1 VCTFGF
7 KFTEPQDRKWSVEM
21 AKQSC
26 VALLLLLSFTTTASA
41 SAGELVALQKE
52 LHELRLLA
60 KTAIADRAALHEQ
73 VQELRETMAFNKENA
88 EDSEKVST
96 RSLAEKGGPEDWQAP
111 LTHVWLLICGSLV
124 MFMQAG
130 FALVESGSCR
140 SRNVQNI
147 LMKNMCDVC
156 VGTLS
161 WWAVGWSLAY
171 GFGDDNNS
179 GFAGNTQFFADGFLK
194 YEEDTGAWKQGNS
207 CSDCELNWFFQWA
220 FCSAAATIVS
230 GGVAER
236 VQFPA
241 YATYTL
247 CMTAFIYP
255 IVVGWTWSGSGW
267 LNAKDPSNPDRPG
280 INDIGIMDFAGSGIV
295 HMTGGFGALVGAVI
309 AGPRLGRFDGTAIE
323 SEFDPHS
330 LPLIVQGTFV
340 LWFGWY
346 GFNCGSTLSM
356 GDASTG
362 MLAAHVALTT
372 TLSAATGGLTVLAIR
387 FAILKRY
394 DIGGMCNGVLAGLV
408 SITAGCATVEPHTAL
423 LIGFLGACLYEGA
436 SRLLK
441 FLKVDD
447 PIDAFAVHGS
457 AGAWGALACAFFD
470 WGKDMDYAHGWSG
483 FSCYKDGDISD
494 PDKCK
499 SGAWGEQMVANIV
512 MVLAVIGWTVGLST
526 VVFLPLRLVGVL
538 RSPDIIQDQGQDAA
552 KHSPTKAYSIGDSS
566 TV

>member
-1 VCTFGF
+1 LHNELQELRALA
-7 KFTEPQDRKWSVEM
+7 KAASEDRAAFQQEY
-21 AKQSC
+21 
-26 VALLLLLSFTTTASA
+26 
-41 SAGELVALQKE
+41 EALQKT
-52 LHELRLLA
+52 LGNARRLQ
-60 KTAIADRAALHEQ
+60 DRSSSAAEGDI
-73 VQELRETMAFNKENA
+73 N
-88 EDSEKVST
+88 
-96 RSLAEKGGPEDWQAP
+96 WQAP
-111 LTHVWLLICGSLV
+111 MTHVWLLICGALV

-140 SRNVQNI
+140 ARNVQNI

-161 WWAVGWSLAY
+161 WWACGWALAY
-171 GFGDDNNS
+171 GFTDDNKS
-179 GFAGNTQFFADGFLK
+179 GFAGNSQFFSEDFLV
-194 YEEDTGAWKQGNS
+194 YNEDMGKWTQDNN
-207 CSDCELNWFFQWA
+207 CRDCELHWFFQWA

-255 IVVGWTWSGSGW
+255 VVVGWTWSWAGW
-267 LNAKDPSNPDRPG
+267 LNKENEALGRSG
-280 INDIGIMDFAGSGIV
+280 INDVGFMDFAGSGVV
-295 HMTGGFGALVGAVI
+295 HMTGGFGALIGAII
-309 AGPRLGRFDGTAIE
+309 AGPRVGRFDGMAVE

-356 GDASTG
+356 ASASTG
-362 MLAAHVALTT
+362 MLAAHVAQTT
-372 TLSAATGGLTVLAIR
+372 TLSAATGGLGVLFIR
-387 FAILKRY
+387 FLILKRY
-394 DIGGMCNGVLAGLV
+394 DIGGMCNGILAGLV
-408 SITAGCATVEPHTAL
+408 SITAGCSTVEPGTAL
-423 LIGFLGACLYEGA
+423 LIGLIGGCVYEGN

-457 AGAWGALACAFFD
+457 CGLWGTIACAFFD
-470 WGKDMDYAHGWSG
+470 WGKDFDYAHGWNG
-483 FSCYKDGDISD
+483 FDCVKDKDGLS
-494 PDKCK
+494 CK

-512 MVLAVIGWTVGLST
+512 MILAIVGWTVGLST

-538 RSPDIIQDQGQDAA
+538 RSPDSIQDQGQDAA
-552 KHSPTKAYSIGDSS
+552 KHSPMKAYSIGDSS